1 MRIVV
6 ALDGGEST
14 KAVFERA
21 CTLVQRGRDV
31 LVLLSVAEHAFPSY
45 GEGYQQALMQ
55 ANKRADAR
63 AREIV
68 QCYAKKAAALNISA
82 EECTP
87 SGDPRLAI
95 VEEAE
100 RIGADMLV
108 IGRRNLSGIERAVVG
123 STSAFC
129 MRELS
134 CAVLIVKGARSES

>member
-95 VEEAE
+95 VCVATCN
-100 RIGADMLV
+100 RFSYLF
-108 IGRRNLSGIERAVVG
+108 LSFCFLSRVCC
-123 STSAFC
+123 SAG
-129 MRELS
+129 
-134 CAVLIVKGARSES
+134 VLLFSESSFVDLLL